1 MFDLEAVLEEIFRKR
16 VRVFHPVSKHEK
28 TDETTRRQAEWFYCF
43 RAFGNLLKH
52 EAQGFEISS
61 PTQKISLSYHLNKVS
76 QFRREI
82 CMILKKVCMMC
93 MILSPNCSA
102 LTMFEYSTT
111 EVTLLKCLSVLS
123 EHVAFQSKW
132 QSADLDLLN
141 LTSEEEENGLA
152 TAIPR

>member
-1 MFDLEAVLEEIFRKR
+1 MFHR
-16 VRVFHPVSKHEK
+16 VSKREK
-28 TDETTRRQAEWFYCF
+28 HLKPRGRRPSGFIVFERLETWLNT
-43 RAFGNLLKH
+43 KH
-52 EAQGFEISS
+52 EFLKLLLQLK
-61 PTQKISLSYHLNKVS
+61 KISLSYHLNKVS

-141 LTSEEEENGLA
+141 LTSEEEEKSGHRYSEVTCAFSLIKLL
-152 TAIPR
+152 TSVPF